1 MIEQIIM
8 SRAKV
13 VIVPPGLVQC
23 LEGRF
28 SVVIEQIIMGRAN
41 VVIVPPGLCVSLCL
55 LMSVCVV
62 LRSVCLRAGIMSKIS
77 FGCAL
82 CFVLGLRVEG

>member
-1 MIEQIIM
+1 VIEQIIM

-41 VVIVPPGLCVSLCL
+41 VAIVPRGLCVSLCL
-55 LMSVCVV
+55 LMSLC
-62 LRSVCLRAGIMSKIS
+62 RASVCLSTSRYHVQDFLWVCSM
-77 FGCAL
+77 FCT
-82 CFVLGLRVEG
+82 RVEG